1 MLAVTLKRFGIETTL
16 VDQDLP
22 AEELEQSFSQIP
34 RQYLQRP
41 FLILQV

>member
-22 AEELEQSFSQIP
+22 EESWNSIFSQIP